1 MSPGAVIGE
10 AWALYKAHWRHFL
23 PLALVM
29 FAILGL
35 ISLLLAWA
43 LGWVGAVIGSFV
55 SILGVFW
62 LQGAL
67 VEAVADVRDGKPDL
81 TLSETY
87 ERVRPR
93 LGSIFVA
100 GILAAIAIAIGFVL
114 LIVPGL
120 FLLTIW
126 CLIVPVIVL
135 EGVSAGDSFS
145 RSRELVRGNGWNVF
159 GLIVLM
165 FLILIVASLVLALVL
180 GWLPGWLGAYIRS
193 VVTNTLIVPF
203 VAIAFTVAYFV
214 LKGTRE
220 TPAVEQPAT

>member
-1 MSPGAVIGE
+1 MAPGAVIRE
-10 AWALYKAHWRHFL
+10 AWDLYKAHWRHFL

-43 LGWVGAVIGSFV
+43 LGWVGAILGSFI

-93 LGSIFVA
+93 LGSILVA
-100 GILAAIAIAIGFVL
+100 GILAAIAIGIGF
-114 LIVPGL
+114 VPGL

-135 EGVSAGDSFS
+135 EGTSAGDSFA

-165 FLILIVASLVLALVL
+165 FVILVVASLVLALIL

-193 VVTNTLIVPF
+193 VATNTLIVPF

-214 LKGTRE
+214 LRGPKE
-220 TPAVEQPAT
+220 APAVEQPAT